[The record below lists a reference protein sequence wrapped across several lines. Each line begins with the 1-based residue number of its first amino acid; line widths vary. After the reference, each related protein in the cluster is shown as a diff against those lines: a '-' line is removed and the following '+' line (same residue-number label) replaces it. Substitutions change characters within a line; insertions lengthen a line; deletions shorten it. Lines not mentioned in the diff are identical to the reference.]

1 MAQNFPPILHL
12 AEIREMYT
20 KLYTLLESHKKMIV
34 ENIEHFK
41 QVDYHIFPVD
51 IMKDMVETLQAMIQ
65 LQLDARLGSASK
77 SQVHTNLHCS
87 DFSMSQSRPPSTKR

>member
-12 AEIREMYT
+12 AEIREKYT

-41 QVDYHIFPVD
+41 QADYLIFPVD

-65 LQLDARLGSASK
+65 LQLDARA
-77 SQVHTNLHCS
+77 VA
-87 DFSMSQSRPPSTKR
+87 DTK